1 MELDVKV
8 ILKQLLFIQVYV
20 LFCNDTIWMFFGTAL
35 SFFETL
41 FESAPINRQT
51 NQYLTAHLK
60 E

>member
-1 MELDVKV
+1 MYYSAM
-8 ILKQLLFIQVYV
+8 ILFLGLEP
-20 LFCNDTIWMFFGTAL
+20 L

>member
-1 MELDVKV
+1 MLN
-8 ILKQLLFIQVYV
+8 LKQLLFIQVYV
-20 LFCNDTIWMFFGTAL
+20 LFCNDTIWMFFGTVL

-41 FESAPINRQT
+41 FESAAINRQT